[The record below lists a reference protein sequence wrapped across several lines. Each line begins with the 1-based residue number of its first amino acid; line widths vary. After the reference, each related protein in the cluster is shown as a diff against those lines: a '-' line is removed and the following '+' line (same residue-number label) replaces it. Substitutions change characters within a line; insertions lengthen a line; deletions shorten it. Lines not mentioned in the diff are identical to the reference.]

1 VASDEIFG
9 IDRRRALIAIGGA
22 AVLGFGALAL
32 ISQATSVGHAAD
44 AVAHA
49 NKAWF
54 VGLLGG
60 ELVAYAGYSAGYRTI
75 ARACGGLVFPY
86 WTTVQLVIASFGA
99 YVIASSAGG
108 LGVDFWALH
117 HGGDGP
123 HRAGRRVLAFNI
135 LEWAVLGVF
144 AALAAVV
151 ELLRGGRAPLEMAI
165 AWIAV
170 TPAATAAALWVSAGG
185 RGRRLA
191 SLPCETVDPT
201 GWLTRR
207 RLRWLASKA
216 RAGFADAIGALL
228 FLRMLLGRPHRYASA
243 PLGFALYWLG
253 DLFTL
258 YAGLRA
264 LGGHVG
270 GAALVLA
277 YTTGYVVTS
286 SPLPAGAAGFAEAS
300 TAFSL
305 HAVGVP
311 LGTAV
316 LAVLLYRVFTFWLP
330 IAPALAVLPHVRA
343 LADRLPE
350 TPREANPPCELE
362 LDRAG
367 AGRRAG

>member
-1 VASDEIFG
+1 MSSDEIFG
-9 IDRRRALIAIGGA
+9 VDRKRALLAIGAA
-22 AVLGFGALAL
+22 AVLGFGAIAL
-32 ISQATSVGHAAD
+32 IAQATHVGRAAD

-54 VGLLGG
+54 AGLLGG
-60 ELVAYAGYSAGYRTI
+60 ELVAYAGYSLGYRTI

-135 LEWAVLGVF
+135 LEWGVLGAF
-144 AALAAVV
+144 AVAAGAV
-151 ELLRGGRAPLEMAI
+151 ELVRGGHAPAAMAI
-165 AWIAV
+165 AWIVAV
-170 TPAATAAALWVSAGG
+170 PSATTAALWTSAGA

-191 SLPCETVDPT
+191 SLPRREPGPC
-201 GWLTRR
+201 GWFTRD
-207 RLRWLASKA
+207 RLHWLASKV
-216 RAGFADAIGALL
+216 RAGFADAVGALL
-228 FLRMLLGRPHRYASA
+228 FLRMLLARPARYRSA
-243 PLGFALYWLG
+243 PLGFAVYWLG

-264 LGGHVG
+264 VGGDIG

-277 YTTGYVVTS
+277 YTTGYVVAS
-286 SPLPAGAAGFAEAS
+286 SPLPAGAAGFSEAS
-300 TAFSL
+300 TAYSL
-305 HAVGVP
+305 HAAGVP
-311 LGTAV
+311 LGTAL

-330 IAPALAVLPHVRA
+330 IAPALGVLPHVRA

-350 TPREANPPCELE
+350 TPREENPPCELE
-362 LDRAG
+362 LERAG
-367 AGRRAG
+367 SP